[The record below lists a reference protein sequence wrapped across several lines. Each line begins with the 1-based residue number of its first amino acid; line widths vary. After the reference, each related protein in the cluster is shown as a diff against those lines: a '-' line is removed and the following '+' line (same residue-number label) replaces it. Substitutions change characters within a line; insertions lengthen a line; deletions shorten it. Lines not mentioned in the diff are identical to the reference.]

1 MLYQYARILDVCE
14 PFLIAH
20 RGIADALDRCPLG
33 VPIAADHVIDPQA
46 RRHADFLALLRR
58 LDALTFGPFG
68 MTMPSWVFY
77 DCAVMPGAFFGL
89 GIRAE
94 RLEPWA
100 REALEVP
107 AGYSG
112 LVPVS
117 QCIAIP
123 KLAAFAPRDDDA
135 GEAGG
140 SPDDVADT
148 WLLYSLESINQ
159 VSPGFAPAGVLKLTL
174 ALGLSVFPI
183 RRLYGVT
190 QWRSPK
196 LETYVDLG
204 PIELVTAWTPAH
216 SLPRT
221 LTFRLLPEEMRP
233 DVLLAGA
240 AVHPLAPP
248 PTELLDPDDP
258 AALRELQAR
267 IEAGARVRVVGR
279 PWSAGSHVRVPLEV
293 RG

>member
-1 MLYQYARILDVCE
+1 MLYHYARILDVCE

-20 RGIADALDRCPLG
+20 RGIADALCRTPLG
-33 VPIAADHVIDPQA
+33 VPIADDHVIDPQA
-46 RRHADFLALLRR
+46 RRHAAFLQLLRR

-89 GIRAE
+89 GMRRE
-94 RLEPWA
+94 QLEPWA
-100 REALEVP
+100 LEALEVP
-107 AGYSG
+107 DDYDG
-112 LVPVS
+112 LVPIS

-123 KLAAFAPRDDDA
+123 KLAAFAPGA
-135 GEAGG
+135 PA
-140 SPDDVADT
+140 SVDVADDLAQT
-148 WLLYSLESINQ
+148 WLLYSLESVNQ
-159 VSPGFAPAGVLKLTL
+159 VSPGFAPAGTLKLTL
-174 ALGLSVFPI
+174 ALALEVFPVS
-183 RRLYGVT
+183 RLFGVT

-196 LETYVDLG
+196 LDTYVDLG

-221 LTFRLLPEEMRP
+221 LTFRLERDEIRT

-240 AVHPLAPP
+240 GTHPLAPP
-248 PTELLDPDDP
+248 PDTLLDPDDP
-258 AALRELQAR
+258 AALRDLQAR

-279 PWSAGSHVRVPLEV
+279 PWQTGSQIRVPLEV
-293 RG
+293 RA